1 MLPPAVL
8 GPSFNLEVIMDG
20 AVFLIPIICSLGFFT
35 MVVLIVWAGA
45 TAKNRR
51 AALQADVQTRLID
64 KFSNAPEF
72 VDFLNS
78 DTGKQFLTGVDKM
91 PQLMARDRIVGGISR
106 GVIMT
111 LLGVAFL
118 GIWLADSR
126 VNDGFIYP
134 GFILVGLGLGFF
146 ISTLISLKMS
156 QRFGLIGNDTPT
168 PREIVNHRLD
178 RRDST

>member
-1 MLPPAVL
+1 
-8 GPSFNLEVIMDG
+8 MDG
-20 AVFLIPIICSLGFFT
+20 ALILIPITISITFFA
-35 MVVLIVWAGA
+35 MVAFIVWAG
-45 TAKNRR
+45 TNAKNRR
-51 AALQADVQTRLID
+51 AAVQAEVQTRLID

-91 PQLMARDRIVGGISR
+91 PQLMARDRIVGGVSK

-111 LLGVAFL
+111 LLGAAFL
-118 GIWLADSR
+118 AIWFAGD
-126 VNDGFIYP
+126 NIGFMYP
-134 GFILVGLGLGFF
+134 GFILLGLGIGFF

-156 QRFGLIGNDTPT
+156 QRFGLIGDDKPT

-178 RRDST
+178 RRDATETQA

>member
-1 MLPPAVL
+1 
-8 GPSFNLEVIMDG
+8 MDNT
-20 AVFLIPIICSLGFFT
+20 VFLIPITISITFFG
-35 MVVLIVWAGA
+35 MVAFIVWAS
-45 TAKNRR
+45 TNAKSRR

-91 PQLMARDRIVGGISR
+91 PQLMARDRIVGGVSR

-111 LLGVAFL
+111 LLGASFIA
-118 GIWLADSR
+118 IWIADS
-126 VNDGFIYP
+126 NIGFMYP
-134 GFILVGLGLGFF
+134 GFILIGLGIGFF

-156 QRFGLIGNDTPT
+156 QKFGLIGNDTPT

-178 RRDST
+178 RRDATETQA